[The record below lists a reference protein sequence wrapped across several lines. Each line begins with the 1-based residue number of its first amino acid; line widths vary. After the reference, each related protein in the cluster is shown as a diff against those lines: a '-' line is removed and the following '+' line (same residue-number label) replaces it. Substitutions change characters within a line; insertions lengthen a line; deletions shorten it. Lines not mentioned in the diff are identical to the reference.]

1 MRESLSA
8 SLDRAES
15 RRLLRSQL
23 LGLLE
28 TSQFET
34 AKAILAP
41 AQAADIADVIESLP
55 SHLQVVA
62 FRLLSKNEAIQVY
75 EHLELPWQ
83 EALLKDFKHPDV
95 LEIFDQI
102 SPDDRARLLEELP
115 AKVVRQLFQRLSPEE
130 RQATSLL
137 LGYPPETAG
146 RIMTPEYVSLR
157 EDLTV
162 QQALERIRE
171 LAAQIETIYVL
182 YVTDDSRRLTGALS
196 LRNLVAVAP
205 ERLIRE
211 IMTADVVSVQTNADQ
226 EEVARVIQRY
236 DFLAVPVVDSER
248 RLVGMVTVDDVLDVL
263 EEEATEDIYTAGG
276 VQSQGDD
283 YFSGSL
289 MTVARKRVVW
299 LFVLLITNTLTSG
312 VIHSQEDV
320 LAQVIALAAF
330 IPLLIDAGGN
340 VGAQSSTVVIRGL
353 NTEDIRPGQV
363 FSIIRRE
370 GLAGILLGVMLGAVV
385 TVWAYL
391 LQGDGLV
398 AVTVG
403 LSLFSISILAALA
416 GAGLPF
422 LFKRMNLD
430 PALMSA
436 PFITTAVDVLGVAIY
451 LGIARALLGV
461 GEA

>member
-1 MRESLSA
+1 
-8 SLDRAES
+8 
-15 RRLLRSQL
+15 
-23 LGLLE
+23 
-28 TSQFET
+28 
-34 AKAILAP
+34 
-41 AQAADIADVIESLP
+41 
-55 SHLQVVA
+55 
-62 FRLLSKNEAIQVY
+62 
-75 EHLELPWQ
+75 
-83 EALLKDFKHPDV
+83 
-95 LEIFDQI
+95 
-102 SPDDRARLLEELP
+102 
-115 AKVVRQLFQRLSPEE
+115 
-130 RQATSLL
+130 
-137 LGYPPETAG
+137 
-146 RIMTPEYVSLR
+146 
-157 EDLTV
+157 
-162 QQALERIRE
+162 RE
-171 LAAQIETIYVL
+171 LATQIETIYVL

-196 LRNLVAVAP
+196 LRNLVAAEP
-205 ERLIRE
+205 ERLIRD

-283 YFSGSL
+283 YFSSSL

-353 NTEDIRPGQV
+353 NTEDIRPEQV

-403 LSLFSISILAALA
+403 LSLFCISILAALA

-461 GEA
+461 GNA